1 MKRLLS
7 FVLVC
12 MILMFS
18 ISAMAQ
24 SLSGA
29 SNLSSPQVQ
38 TPADVQAPVSVQG
51 KLMSIYSGAAEPGF
65 IIVPT
70 TAALVASALVPSKYK
85 SNSQWLTVLVTLNAK
100 CTSGSISTV
109 VYVNGLPMYIECQN
123 PVAATTPY
131 FEGWKTYTRTWVFP
145 PENLGG
151 PAIPAGSTVELWA
164 EGSGNASIGGIR
176 NIIVQAV
183 K

>member
-1 MKRLLS
+1 
-7 FVLVC
+7 
-12 MILMFS
+12 MFS
-18 ISAMAQ
+18 VSAMAQ

-29 SNLSSPQVQ
+29 SSLSFPQVQ

-65 IIVPT
+65 IIVT
-70 TAALVASALVPSKYK
+70 TPPAVVASALVPSKYK
-85 SNSQWLTVLVTLNAK
+85 SNSQWLTVLVTLNAN
-100 CTSGSISTV
+100 CPAGLISTV
-109 VYVNGLPMYIECQN
+109 VYVNGLPMY
-123 PVAATTPY
+123 PAAATTPY
-131 FEGWKTYTRTWVFP
+131 FIDCQNEDWKTYTRTWVFP

-164 EGSGNASIGGIR
+164 EGSGNPSIGGIR